1 MTRPIIM
8 TTNPK
13 TDASF
18 FSHLEELRRR
28 LLWSVAG
35 VVVAFAICMVF
46 ADNLFVLLLTP
57 YTQALGGGVPELIYT
72 APQEFFITKIKLA
85 LFGGLFAAFP
95 FIAFQLYRFVAPGLY
110 AQEKKVFLPFLV
122 ASPVLFAAGAA
133 LVFFIIMPLA
143 LDFFLSQE
151 INAQAEVKMVNRV
164 SEYLSF
170 VMVLMLAFGLCF
182 QLPVILTLLGKAGIV
197 SATGLRQRRRYVVVA
212 IFALAAILTP
222 PDVISQIGLALPTLL
237 LYEGSILAVAFNERK
252 AKE

>member
-1 MTRPIIM
+1 M